1 MALGAEISE
10 YDVPK
15 SRGVPP
21 VVRWFAVVGLALILY
36 MGAITIVNAGD
47 NHYWPAQD
55 TPKITLAGSL
65 V

>member
-36 MGAITIVNAGD
+36 MGAITIVNAGE
-47 NHYWPAQD
+47 NHWPAQD
-55 TPKITLAGSL
+55 TPKIPLRGSL
-65 V
+65 I